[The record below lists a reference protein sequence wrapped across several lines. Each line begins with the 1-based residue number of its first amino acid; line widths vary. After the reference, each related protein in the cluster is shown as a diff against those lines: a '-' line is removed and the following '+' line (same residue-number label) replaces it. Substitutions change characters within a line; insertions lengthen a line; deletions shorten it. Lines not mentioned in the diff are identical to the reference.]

1 MLLLVLGRVHL
12 VSIRDSIFETRRI
25 IEKKL
30 FFLFFLNLLL
40 FIYIYSHQ
48 KIKVLRSLKDLFFKR
63 AYLIVYFVLSD
74 FQIYSLDL

>member
-40 FIYIYSHQ
+40 FIYIFSHQ

>member
-1 MLLLVLGRVHL
+1 LVLGRVHL

-40 FIYIYSHQ
+40 FIYIFSHQ